1 MKIRP
6 SLTISK
12 DGLITHN
19 IHLETTMSQLWTGS
33 GKNNSAKYGQKLGFS
48 QSEINPFQ
56 IAKDSIFGKIHL
68 PLDDIERMGGNLSK

>member
-1 MKIRP
+1 
-6 SLTISK
+6 
-12 DGLITHN
+12 
-19 IHLETTMSQLWTGS
+19 MSQLWTGG
-33 GKNNSAKYGQKLGFS
+33 GKNNSAKYGQKLRFS